1 MQIGHWFRYFFVVCC
16 FWLLS
21 AILDFC
27 SFWLRF
33 SHLWLT
39 SYVPSLDAQLT
50 DEVDFHPITS
60 TPVKRGA
67 TVSLRGSIHLP
78 QVLSL
83 QLSRGAR
90 GIKAQSKKM
99 KKMNWEVQVISNY
112 FFSLDKEVDIN
123 FLDIFSL
130 LIAFRLCYFLWSIF
144 SLSILQ
150 IVRSNVWE
158 TIIY

>member
-1 MQIGHWFRYFFVVCC
+1 MQIGHWFRYFFVVCG

-50 DEVDFHPITS
+50 DQVDFHPITS

-67 TVSLRGSIHLP
+67 SEPAGKHSLTPSSKSAVEPRSKRHQSSVEGMSVVSPTSRFAYMIWVVSPTHLY
-78 QVLSL
+78 
-83 QLSRGAR
+83 
-90 GIKAQSKKM
+90 KCK
-99 KKMNWEVQVISNY
+99 
-112 FFSLDKEVDIN
+112 FT
-123 FLDIFSL
+123 
-130 LIAFRLCYFLWSIF
+130 LWPTSC
-144 SLSILQ
+144 SSYNLSIDRCDLYR
-150 IVRSNVWE
+150 IVLVLTNDYSQNV
-158 TIIY
+158 

>member
-39 SYVPSLDAQLT
+39 SYVPSLDVQLT
-50 DEVDFHPITS
+50 DQVDFHPITS

-67 TVSLRGSIHLP
+67 SEPAGKHSLTPRSKSAVEPRSKRHQSSVEGMSVVSPTSRFASMIWVVSPTHLYKCKFILFILRSIDRSLRSISHR
-78 QVLSL
+78 
-83 QLSRGAR
+83 SR
-90 GIKAQSKKM
+90 
-99 KKMNWEVQVISNY
+99 
-112 FFSLDKEVDIN
+112 IN
-123 FLDIFSL
+123 KWL
-130 LIAFRLCYFLWSIF
+130 
-144 SLSILQ
+144 
-150 IVRSNVWE
+150 
-158 TIIY
+158 

>member
-78 QVLSL
+78 HVLSL

>member
-67 TVSLRGSIHLP
+67 SEPAGKHSLTPSSKSAVEPRSKRHQSSVEEDEEDELGSAGNFEL
-78 QVLSL
+78 
-83 QLSRGAR
+83 
-90 GIKAQSKKM
+90 
-99 KKMNWEVQVISNY
+99 

-123 FLDIFSL
+123 FLVIFSL

-150 IVRSNVWE
+150 IVKSNVWE